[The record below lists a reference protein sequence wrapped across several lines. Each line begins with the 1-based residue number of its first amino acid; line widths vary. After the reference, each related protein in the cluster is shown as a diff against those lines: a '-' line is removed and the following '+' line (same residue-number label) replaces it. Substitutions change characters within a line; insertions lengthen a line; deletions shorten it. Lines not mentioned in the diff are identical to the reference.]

1 MIPNSNVTLAT
12 ANEYLRSTEIW
23 NAILLP
29 NIHTPQPRHGII
41 VIIQIVIE
49 QAVDFGMGLLGK
61 TP

>member
-1 MIPNSNVTLAT
+1 MIHNSDVTLTT
-12 ANEYLRSTEIW
+12 ANEYLRSIEIW

-29 NIHTPQPRHGII
+29 NIHTPQLRHGII

-49 QAVDFGMGLLGK
+49 QAVDFGMGLHGM